1 MRREIDIQKENVQ
14 SLLNLIK
21 ENPALKIVPMI
32 DAEIVA
38 DDTYGWWAGSFG
50 KAEIDHIWNN
60 GERIYFKSGDEE
72 DLIEKE
78 FDIIYD
84 EIFSN
89 SVEPYPAIINQ
100 MAISKVNEYEW
111 EKVIVVWIGLP

>member
-1 MRREIDIQKENVQ
+1 MRTEIEIQQENVQ
-14 SLLNLIK
+14 LLLDLIK
-21 ENPALKIVPMI
+21 ENPELKILPMI

-78 FDIIYD
+78 LEIIED
-84 EIFSN
+84 EFSLSEAE
-89 SVEPYPAIINQ
+89 SVAQSRVEGYG
-100 MAISKVNEYEW
+100 W
-111 EKVIVVWIGLP
+111 EKVIVVWIGEP